1 MIRSN
6 NQDEFARL
14 IIRSHINK
22 AFSEKLVQWN
32 DGLNYTEFIQALW
45 RLFLN
50 NEHFKPQTLTILEQ
64 LSNDEA
70 LQLLADEIDI
80 TKLRAS

>member
-1 MIRSN
+1 MTSLHKHH
-6 NQDEFARL
+6 DAARL
-14 IIRSHINK
+14 IIQSHINK
-22 AFSEKLVQWN
+22 ALSEKLVQWN

-50 NEHFKPQTLTILEQ
+50 NDRFKLETQTILEQ
-64 LSNDEA
+64 LSHDEA

-80 TKLRAS
+80 TKLKAS